1 MPVALADQL
10 LDIARRLDA
19 GESLVPP
26 ETSSIAKTLLTEALA
41 LKPNAGGQIKA
52 RIRAAL
58 ELL

>member
-1 MPVALADQL
+1 VPVALADQL

-19 GESLVPP
+19 GETLTP
-26 ETSSIAKTLLTEALA
+26 ETSSIAKTLLAEALA

-52 RIRAAL
+52 KIRAAL